1 MRNIIITEA
10 QFRRLLFENEGGNMK
25 RARKYL
31 EAKGYSPEQ
40 RQKILDT
47 VRTDILNSRLQQC
60 KFLLGVTR
68 LYIEGQLRDGNAIS
82 QLNKALKYI
91 ASDAHINEYDYNLN
105 GESLDTLV
113 QRFSGVAKAD
123 FEQSKAA
130 SNARQLT
137 PNKDYTIVPIDNP
150 KEAAKYGK
158 YTSWCVTHHSD
169 MYDSYTAN
177 GAGRFYFCLRHGFEN
192 EPKIEGEGCPL
203 DSYGLSMIAVS
214 ITMEGEVNTITCRW
228 NHDNGGNDN
237 IMTIE
242 QLEDLLGRNF
252 YQTFKPYTR
261 EELHAKGV
269 ILFDEVQGLLDSGK
283 KPREIF
289 EHVSNFYDGF
299 AQVGLN
305 DKYNL
310 INTEGKL
317 LSNQWFDWVRDF
329 REGFAAIGL
338 NNKYNFINTEG
349 EIISNQ
355 WFDWVRDFREGFAP
369 VSLNN
374 KWNFINAKGKLF
386 LNQWFDNVSYFY
398 EGFAAIRLNNK
409 YNFINTEGKLLSNQW
424 FDEVLTSFNGGF
436 AAIGLNN
443 KYNFINTEGEI
454 ISNQWFDEVLTSF
467 NGGFAQVRLND
478 KYNFI
483 NTEGEI
489 ISNQWFNWIGVFREG
504 FAPIDLNNKYNFIN
518 TEGKLLSNHWFDKF
532 SYFQEGFAEVQLN
545 DKWYKI
551 DTEGNLYE
559 YATSKKVVAESKLTA
574 LIYNALN
581 EALFDFSCWGTD

>member
-329 REGFAAIGL
+329 REGFA
-338 NNKYNFINTEG
+338 
-349 EIISNQ
+349 
-355 WFDWVRDFREGFAP
+355 P

-409 YNFINTEGKLLSNQW
+409 YNFINTEGKLL
-424 FDEVLTSFNGGF
+424 
-436 AAIGLNN
+436 
-443 KYNFINTEGEI
+443 
-454 ISNQWFDEVLTSF
+454 SNQWFDEVLTSF